1 MLSAGCWVL
10 GTLSSGLP
18 RACQGCANV
27 ASRLSATGLPA
38 SDHAE
43 VGAPGS
49 DRAVCCKVRQEEE
62 EEEVEE
68 GEEEEEEERALHSLT
83 GRREDG
89 PFRPAAGKASK
100 QASKREE
107 WPPARSGHARREG
120 KAGEVVAGEERSG
133 GRLKKKK
140 KSKSRKKDRER
151 EKRVGGEKKERRS
164 KEKKF
169 FANANAIIQGT

>member
-140 KSKSRKKDRER
+140 KANQEKKTEK
-151 EKRVGGEKKERRS
+151 EKREWVGKKR
-164 KEKKF
+164 KEEAKKKNF
-169 FANANAIIQGT
+169 LQMQML

>member
-10 GTLSSGLP
+10 SALSSGLP

-100 QASKREE
+100 PASKREE

-140 KSKSRKKDRER
+140 SKSRKKDRER

-164 KEKKF
+164 KEKNF